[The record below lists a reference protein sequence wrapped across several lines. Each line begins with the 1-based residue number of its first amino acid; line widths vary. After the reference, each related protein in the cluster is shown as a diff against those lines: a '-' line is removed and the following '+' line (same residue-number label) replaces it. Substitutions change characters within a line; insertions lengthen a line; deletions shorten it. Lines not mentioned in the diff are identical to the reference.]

1 MNILTDIRDF
11 LFPRLCMACG
21 RKLQVSE
28 QALCCDCLSQLPH
41 THLGNT
47 PGNEMEKIFWG
58 RFPIQR
64 ASALFYYARGGK
76 VAHILAGMKY
86 YGRQKVCRQ
95 MGEMLAHELLPTG
108 FFEGVDYLLPVPLHP
123 DRLRTRDITRVV
135 CWQRAFLSRRAFRC
149 ATGCSVGCVTIRPRP
164 INPCWNGR
172 KTRFIFFIWLAIPV
186 CCKANM

>member
-95 MGEMLAHELLPTG
+95 M
-108 FFEGVDYLLPVPLHP
+108 
-123 DRLRTRDITRVV
+123 
-135 CWQRAFLSRRAFRC
+135 AFLSRRAFRC
-149 ATGCSVGCVTIRPRP
+149 ATGCSVGCETIRPRP

>member
-76 VAHILAGMKY
+76 VAHILAGMKL
-86 YGRQKVCRQ
+86 K
-95 MGEMLAHELLPTG
+95 
-108 FFEGVDYLLPVPLHP
+108 
-123 DRLRTRDITRVV
+123 
-135 CWQRAFLSRRAFRC
+135 FR
-149 ATGCSVGCVTIRPRP
+149 I
-164 INPCWNGR
+164 
-172 KTRFIFFIWLAIPV
+172 
-186 CCKANM
+186 